1 MFYLIG
7 ILSGLMLAVQNPY
20 NSNFGKQLASP
31 IAGGFMVYVLG
42 TIEFLLL
49 LLITRA
55 NVAGILSLGFGHGN
69 MVARWCNGSR
79 LHHKHHHLVPYL
91 RTNQRRHLSTLGQNF
106 LRSHL

>member
-42 TIEFLLL
+42 TIEFLLVTDHSRQCRWHP
-49 LLITRA
+49 ITR
-55 NVAGILSLGFGHGN
+55 F
-69 MVARWCNGSR
+69 WSR
-79 LHHKHHHLVPYL
+79 
-91 RTNQRRHLSTLGQNF
+91 
-106 LRSHL
+106 

>member
-69 MVARWCNGSR
+69 IWLLGGVMGAA
-79 LHHKHHHLVPYL
+79 
-91 RTNQRRHLSTLGQNF
+91 LSYYWQVF
-106 LRSHL
+106 S

>member
-49 LLITRA
+49 
-55 NVAGILSLGFGHGN
+55 
-69 MVARWCNGSR
+69 
-79 LHHKHHHLVPYL
+79 
-91 RTNQRRHLSTLGQNF
+91 
-106 LRSHL
+106 